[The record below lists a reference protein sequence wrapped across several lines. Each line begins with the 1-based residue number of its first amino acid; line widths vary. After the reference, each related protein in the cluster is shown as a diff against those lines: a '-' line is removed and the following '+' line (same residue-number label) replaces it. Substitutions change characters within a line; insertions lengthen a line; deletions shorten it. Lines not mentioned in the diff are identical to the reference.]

1 MSRRYTIAASILAA
15 DLARL
20 GEEVGEVLRAGADWV
35 HFDVMDNHYVPNLT
49 FGPAVCRALRRYGI
63 HAPIDV
69 HLMVKPVDRIVPEF
83 AAAGADYITFHP
95 EASEHV
101 DRTLQLIREQ
111 GCRAGLSLDPATPL
125 AHLGYVWERLDMVLL
140 MSVNPGFGGQPFIET
155 TYAKVEETRRL
166 IEASGRDIRLQVD
179 GGVCLVIRRIAAA
192 GADTFVT
199 GTAVFDSPDY
209 AATVSAMRAELARA
223 RP

>member
-20 GEEVGEVLRAGADWV
+20 GEEVAEVLRAGADWV
-35 HFDVMDNHYVPNLT
+35 HFHAMDNHYVPNLI

-63 HAPIDV
+63 DAHRCPSDGQAGRSDRPRVRGGRRRLYHLSPGGQRARGPHARAYP
-69 HLMVKPVDRIVPEF
+69 
-83 AAAGADYITFHP
+83 G
-95 EASEHV
+95 
-101 DRTLQLIREQ
+101 
-111 GCRAGLSLDPATPL
+111 AGLPGRALVQATPL

-155 TYAKVEETRRL
+155 TYPKIEETRRL

-179 GGVCLVIRRIAAA
+179 GGVCLDNIRRIAAA